1 MSLAGN
7 AHLANPRQLQWPTS
21 QIFWQGIFIVSAKI
35 LAKKCSK
42 SLLTRIC
49 SSVTV
54 RLGRCDSC
62 NFEHRQKMTDGVN
75 SFVRRS
81 RKPELAGGN
90 QSPVSALERKTQG
103 LVAPSGCCLA
113 LGIDSR
119 FAERVGSKKQS
130 CSDHYYFGDSP
141 ARRSNASPV
150 KRNTVQSLM
159 ATAPKFR

>member
-1 MSLAGN
+1 MAGN

-35 LAKKCSK
+35 LAKECSK

-90 QSPVSALERKTQG
+90 QSPVSALGRKTQG
-103 LVAPSGCCLA
+103 LVAPSGCRLGS
-113 LGIDSR
+113 GIDLRSS
-119 FAERVGSKKQS
+119 ERVGSRKQGY
-130 CSDHYYFGDSP
+130 SDHCHFGDSSE
-141 ARRSNASPV
+141 RRSNASPV
-150 KRNTVQSLM
+150 KRNTVQSLI
-159 ATAPKFR
+159 ATAPKFL